1 MKLEYL
7 AKTGKIGNVVTR
19 NRLMM
24 PAMCSYTAIKGA
36 VTDATVNHYARRAEG
51 GVGVIVTEMVNP
63 SPGCQCFAG
72 NLDISND
79 EFVPGMSR
87 LATAVHAQGAKV
99 FMQLTHGGVFIRNA
113 EKLPQTPSGIG
124 TFSLAGAEVHAM
136 TKDEI
141 HQVVED
147 YGQAALRAKIAGF
160 DGVELHAGHGYLLV
174 EFLSGYYNHRT
185 DEYGGS
191 VKNRA
196 RLSVEIVEA
205 IHKYCGKISRSFIRD
220 RIRRLY
226 SGGITLDQSIQIRK
240 IMEDGSGCDRRQGGT
255 WNP

>member
-79 EFVPGMSR
+79 EFVPDVYKR
-87 LATAVHAQGAKV
+87 Q
-99 FMQLTHGGVFIRNA
+99 
-113 EKLPQTPSGIG
+113 
-124 TFSLAGAEVHAM
+124 
-136 TKDEI
+136 
-141 HQVVED
+141 
-147 YGQAALRAKIAGF
+147 
-160 DGVELHAGHGYLLV
+160 
-174 EFLSGYYNHRT
+174 LSGCQA
-185 DEYGGS
+185 
-191 VKNRA
+191 VKT
-196 RLSVEIVEA
+196 VGF
-205 IHKYCGKISRSFIRD
+205 H
-220 RIRRLY
+220 
-226 SGGITLDQSIQIRK
+226 
-240 IMEDGSGCDRRQGGT
+240 
-255 WNP
+255 WNNMQPAQDNL